1 MLNTYSSLDVLY
13 HDIKHHLQENRYQIN
28 PYREI
33 QYGIQFLI
41 SKNSH
46 SEVLRIYKSK
56 KGIKLDFSQ
65 IKSDT
70 FLLAL
75 QSDLQL
81 FLTPLQLSETKRS
94 AMDNDVTK
102 LSSKDDDPDDL
113 IGVDE
118 SGKGDYFGPLV
129 IAAVRVTPDVLPELE
144 GLGIADSKQ
153 LSDSMIA
160 NLATLIQKKC
170 QHAVMIMANA
180 SYNTVYE
187 KFKNLNQLLAW
198 AHMKVIEDTLKQ
210 GHCSH
215 ALCDQFGNASL
226 LKNSLRTKD
235 LNITLLQRPKAES
248 NFSVACAS
256 IVARHHFVD
265 SITKISE
272 SYKLPFPKGA
282 SKHVTQFA
290 YDFIK
295 KHGVDDLDLV
305 AKKHFVITKQI
316 LEKLEKESG

>member
-1 MLNTYSSLDVLY
+1 MLNTYSSLTTLY
-13 HDIKHHLQENRYQIN
+13 RDIKNLLEEHSYQIN

-41 SKNSH
+41 SNDKH
-46 SEVLRIYKSK
+46 SEILRIYKSK
-56 KGIKLDFSQ
+56 KGIRLDFSQ
-65 IKSDT
+65 IKSDS
-70 FLLAL
+70 FLTKL
-75 QSDLQL
+75 QADLHL
-81 FLTPLQLSETKRS
+81 FLTPLQLADSQHTQDQK
-94 AMDNDVTK
+94 DVTK
-102 LSSKDDDPDDL
+102 LIGDDDDPDDL

-129 IAAVRVTPDVLPELE
+129 IAAVRVTPAIKPELE
-144 GLGIADSKQ
+144 GLGITDSKQ

-160 NLATLIQKKC
+160 NLATLIQQKC

-180 SYNTVYE
+180 SYNTVYD
-187 KFKNLNQLLAW
+187 KFKNLNHLLAW

-210 GHCSH
+210 GYCSH

-235 LNITLLQRPKAES
+235 LNITLLQRPKAET

-256 IVARHHFVD
+256 VVARHHFVN
-265 SITKISE
+265 SIKKITE
-272 SYKLPFPKGA
+272 AYKLPFPKGS

-290 YDFIK
+290 YDFLK
-295 KHGVDDLDLV
+295 KHGVEELDLV

-316 LEKLEKESG
+316 LQKLEKDSG

>member
-13 HDIKHHLQENRYQIN
+13 QDIKHHLQENHYHIN

-41 SKNSH
+41 SKESY

-75 QSDLQL
+75 QSDLKL
-81 FLTPLQLSETKRS
+81 FLTPLQLSDSKS
-94 AMDNDVTK
+94 ALGEDVTK
-102 LSSKDDDPDDL
+102 ISSMKEEPDDL

-129 IAAVRVTPDVLPELE
+129 IAAVRVTPDIRSELE
-144 GLGIADSKQ
+144 GLGITDSKL

-160 NLATLIQKKC
+160 NLATLIQDKC
-170 QHAVMIMANA
+170 PHAVMIMANA
-180 SYNTVYE
+180 SYNTIYE
-187 KFKNLNQLLAW
+187 KFKNLNQMLAW

-210 GHCSH
+210 GYCAH

-235 LNITLLQRPKAES
+235 LNITLLQRPKAET

-265 SITKISE
+265 SITNISQ
-272 SYKLPFPKGA
+272 SYNLSFPKGS
-282 SKHVTQFA
+282 SKHVSNFA
-290 YDFIK
+290 YDFVK
-295 KHGVDDLDLV
+295 QHGIEELDLV

-316 LEKLEKESG
+316 VNKLEKNKE